1 MNDATYLEGREKVK
15 VSTSHP
21 RIVILTEIFIRALLT
36 TTRHDEGAHGA
47 GQAPAIVYVMSGHV
61 GFQRGERGS
70 WLAEDCECAC
80 MRCNTTPELEPEL
93 CLEPEPE
100 PEPEPPK

>member
-36 TTRHDEGAHGA
+36 TTRPYEGAHGE
-47 GQAPAIVYVMSGHV
+47 GQAPAILYVMSGHV

-70 WLAEDCECAC
+70 WLAEDCEC
-80 MRCNTTPELEPEL
+80 MRCNTKPELEPEL
-93 CLEPEPE
+93 YVPRTLT
-100 PEPEPPK
+100 